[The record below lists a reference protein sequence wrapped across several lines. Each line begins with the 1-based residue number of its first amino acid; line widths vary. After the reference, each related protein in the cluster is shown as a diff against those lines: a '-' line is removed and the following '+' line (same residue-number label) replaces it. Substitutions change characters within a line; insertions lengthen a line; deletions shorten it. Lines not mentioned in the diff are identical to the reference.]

1 MPSAPPFSTQ
11 VMTGLTPG
19 PVGELRD
26 AAGGAGDVAVRL
38 GVPRDRINTVIAL
51 EAASEP
57 GTKAESSMTGT
68 STAALAAD
76 GNIREIRDAVAEL
89 GQRHTRQIAL
99 TP

>member
-1 MPSAPPFSTQ
+1 
-11 VMTGLTPG
+11 
-19 PVGELRD
+19 
-26 AAGGAGDVAVRL
+26 
-38 GVPRDRINTVIAL
+38 
-51 EAASEP
+51 
-57 GTKAESSMTGT
+57 MTGT